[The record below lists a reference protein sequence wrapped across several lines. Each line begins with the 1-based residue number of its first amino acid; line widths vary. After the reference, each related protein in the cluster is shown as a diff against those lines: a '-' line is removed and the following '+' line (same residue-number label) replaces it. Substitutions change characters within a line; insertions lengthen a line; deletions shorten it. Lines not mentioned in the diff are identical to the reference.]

1 MKLLLLPTLAAAV
14 LLTACSGSDSK
25 PAESKKAPEKAPEK
39 LGDNPIA
46 APLDYILVMSK
57 AKKAS
62 LGRLDQ
68 AKLIDAIQKF
78 EAFEGRA
85 PKDLNELVPGYIA
98 AIPPAPAGMRLE
110 YTAADGSFM
119 HVPITPAPAATA
131 PAPAAK
137 K

>member
-1 MKLLLLPTLAAAV
+1 MKLLLFPALAATV
-14 LLTACSGSDSK
+14 LLTACNDSAPK
-25 PAESKKAPEKAPEK
+25 PAETKKEAPKAPEK

-98 AIPPAPAGMRLE
+98 SIPPAPAGMRLE

-119 HVPITPAPAATA
+119 HVPITPPPV

>member
-1 MKLLLLPTLAAAV
+1 MKFHLLPALAAAA
-14 LLTACSGSDSK
+14 LLTACNGSDSK
-25 PAESKKAPEKAPEK
+25 PAETKKEAPKAPEK

-78 EAFEGRA
+78 EALEGRA

-119 HVPITPAPAATA
+119 HVPITPAPA